1 MSSTEMAYPIAIEA
15 GDNQQAFGVVV
26 PDLPG
31 CFSAGDTFAE
41 AVENAR
47 EAIEL
52 WLADVIEQGGVIP
65 EATGVE
71 KCQADPEFAGWSWV
85 VVQVNL
91 N

>member
-1 MSSTEMAYPIAIEA
+1 MAYPVAIEA

-41 AVENAR
+41 AVQNAR

-65 EATGVE
+65 AATGVE
-71 KCQADPEFAGWSWV
+71 KYQADPEFAGWSWA
-85 VVQVNL
+85 VVQVDL
-91 N
+91 S